1 MIALLGIYLCIAGI
15 CLFVGAALTESDD
28 EYEKNIFKNAF
39 YIQREIRKHTAREL
53 NTLGVIISVIIA
65 TIFLLPCN
73 LLLLAIHIIMKF
85 GELLWHGFKII
96 FKKKEQE

>member
-1 MIALLGIYLCIAGI
+1 MIVLIIYLCIAGV
-15 CLFVGAALTESDD
+15 CSAVGGIVTESDD
-28 EYEKNIFKNAF
+28 EFETNILKHAF
-39 YIQREIRKHTAREL
+39 YIQKEIRNYVAREV
-53 NTLGVIISVIIA
+53 NTLGVIISVVVA

-73 LLLLAIHIIMKF
+73 LLLLAIHIVMKF

>member
-1 MIALLGIYLCIAGI
+1 MIVLLIIYLCVAGI
-15 CLFVGAALTESDD
+15 CSAVGGIITESDD
-28 EYEKNIFKNAF
+28 EFETNILKHSF
-39 YIQREIRKHTAREL
+39 YIQKEIRKHAAREV
-53 NTLGVIISVIIA
+53 NTLGVIISVIVA

-73 LLLLAIHIIMKF
+73 LILLVIHVVIKF

>member
-28 EYEKNIFKNAF
+28 EYEKNIFKHAF
-39 YIQREIRKHTAREL
+39 YIQREIRKHTAREV
-53 NTLGVIISVIIA
+53 NTLGVIISVIVA

-73 LLLLAIHIIMKF
+73 LLLIAIHIVIKF
-85 GELLWHGFKII
+85 GELLWRGFKII
-96 FKKKEQE
+96 FKKKEQK